1 MHLSALPSRR
11 RILLAAAVAAATA
24 LATSGPTVAAPL
36 TAAGTTDSP
45 DRQQQYAA
53 AAAEYGVPQSVLLGV
68 SYLESRWDTHSGQPS
83 TSGGYGPM
91 HLTDAEQVA
100 STPSSAHVDEN
111 EDPRGDDSRPLTVD
125 LTAAAAPSGDTLP
138 EASLQT
144 LDAAADLTGVSKE
157 TLRDE
162 AAANIRGGAAL
173 LASYQQ
179 DLGGPVGAG
188 SDPAAWYGAVARYS
202 GADTED
208 AAAAFADEVYDQ
220 IGQGASRTTDDG
232 QRVTLAATAV
242 TPDQSG
248 LHKLGLR
255 RAERPDGLECPVRL
269 ACEWIPAPYGEY
281 TIPKTNIVDYGNYDI
296 GNRPA
301 QQKLEYIIIH
311 DTEGSFRGSVNAVQ
325 DVTYLGWHYTLRSV
339 DGYVAQH
346 IKAKD
351 VGWQAGNWYVNAKSI
366 GVEHEGYA
374 GRGTW
379 YTEAMYR
386 ASAKLVRHL
395 ALRFQIPLDR
405 QHILGHDNVPGIL
418 AGNVAGMHWDPG
430 PYWDWSHYFDLLKA
444 PFHSTGTPNTG
455 LVTIDPDYA
464 SNQPAFTGC
473 NQQPPLP
480 PGPVPPT
487 AEPCPL
493 RGSSSVILRTAP
505 SPTAPLVND
514 LGLRPNGTPNTMY
527 IKDHGARASAGQT
540 YALAGIQGD
549 WTAIWYLGQKA
560 WFYNPTSAPT
570 AKWANGFVVTP
581 KPGKTSIPVY
591 GRAYPERAAYP
602 ATIPYQAISPLQ
614 YTFPAGQRYAVGGVL
629 PGEYYRAVSFDGSAP
644 GDRTVVRGENKYVQ
658 VQFGHRVMYVNLDDV
673 DIVPGAARTS

>member
-24 LATSGPTVAAPL
+24 LATSGPTAAAPL
-36 TAAGTTDSP
+36 TGATTDNP

-68 SYLESRWDTHSGQPS
+68 SYLESRWDTHPGQPS

-91 HLTDAEQVA
+91 HLTDAAQVA
-100 STPSSAHVDEN
+100 STPSSAHVDED
-111 EDPRGDDSRPLTVD
+111 EDPRGDDSRPLALD
-125 LTAAAAPSGDTLP
+125 PATAARPSGDVLP
-138 EASLQT
+138 QASLQT
-144 LDAAADLTGVSKE
+144 LDAAAELTGESKE
-157 TLRDE
+157 TLRSD
-162 AAANIRGGAAL
+162 AVANIRGGAAL
-173 LASYQQ
+173 LASYQEE
-179 DLGGPVGAG
+179 LGGPVGAG

-220 IGQGASRTTDDG
+220 ISQGASRTTDDG
-232 QRVTLAATAV
+232 QQVTLAAAAV

-269 ACEWIPAPYGEY
+269 ACEWIPAPYEQYG
-281 TIPKTNIVDYGNYDI
+281 PGSGDYGNHDLAD
-296 GNRPA
+296 RPA
-301 QQKLEYIIIH
+301 QQKIEYIIIH
-311 DTEGSFRGSVNAVQ
+311 DTEGYFGPSVRLVQ
-325 DVTYLGWHYTLRSV
+325 DKTYLGWHYTLRSV

-346 IKAKD
+346 IKAKN
-351 VGWQAGNWYVNAKSI
+351 VGWHAGNWYVNAKSI
-366 GVEHEGYA
+366 GIEHEGFA
-374 GRGTW
+374 GHGTW

-386 ASAKLVRHL
+386 TSAKLVRHL

-418 AGNVAGMHWDPG
+418 PGNVAGMHWDPG
-430 PYWDWSHYFDLLKA
+430 PYWDWSHYFDLMKA
-444 PFHSTGTPNTG
+444 PFKGTGTPHTG

-473 NQQPPLP
+473 NRQPPGVPSPLP
-480 PGPVPPT
+480 PIQ
-487 AEPCPL
+487 PCPL

-505 SPTAPLVND
+505 SIDAPLVND
-514 LGLRPNGTPNTMY
+514 RGLQPNGAPNTMY
-527 IKDHGARASAGQT
+527 ISDHGARASAGQT
-540 YALAGIQGD
+540 YALAGVQGD

-560 WFYNPTSAPT
+560 WFHNPASAPT

-581 KPGKTSIPVY
+581 KPGKATIPVY
-591 GRAYPERAAYP
+591 GRAYPEQAAYP
-602 ATIPYQAISPLQ
+602 STIPYQAIAPLQ

-644 GDRTVVRGENKYVQ
+644 DDRTVVRGENQYVQ
-658 VQFGHRVMYVNLDDV
+658 VQFGHRIMYVNLDDV
-673 DIVPGAARTS
+673 LIQPGAVGAPR

>member
-1 MHLSALPSRR
+1 MHLSALTSRR
-11 RILLAAAVAAATA
+11 RVLLAATVAAATA
-24 LATSGPTVAAPL
+24 LAISGPSAAAPL
-36 TAAGTTDSP
+36 TAGTTDNP

-68 SYLESRWDTHSGQPS
+68 SYLESRWDTHAGQPS

-91 HLTDAEQVA
+91 HLTDAAQVA

-111 EDPRGDDSRPLTVD
+111 EDPRGDESRPLVLD
-125 LTAAAAPSGDTLP
+125 PAIAARPSGDVLP
-138 EASLQT
+138 QASLQT
-144 LDAAADLTGVSKE
+144 LDAAADLTGESKE
-157 TLRDE
+157 TLRTD
-162 AAANIRGGAAL
+162 AVANIRGGAAL

-179 DLGGPVGAG
+179 ELGGPAGAG

-220 IGQGASRTTDDG
+220 ISQGASRITDDG
-232 QRVTLAATAV
+232 QQVTLAAAAV

-269 ACEWIPAPYGEY
+269 ACEWIPAPYGKY
-281 TIPKTNIVDYGNYDI
+281 GPGSGDYGNYDI

-301 QQKLEYIIIH
+301 QQKIEYIIIH
-311 DTEGSFRGSVNAVQ
+311 DTEGYFGPSVQLVQ

-351 VGWQAGNWYVNAKSI
+351 VGWHAGNWYVNAKSI
-366 GVEHEGYA
+366 GIEHEGFA
-374 GRGTW
+374 GHGTW

-386 ASAKLVRHL
+386 TSAKLVRHL

-405 QHILGHDNVPGIL
+405 QHILGHDNVPGIT
-418 AGNVAGMHWDPG
+418 AANVGGMHWDPG
-430 PYWDWSHYFDLLKA
+430 PYWDWSHYFDLMKA
-444 PFHSTGTPNTG
+444 PFKGTGTPNTG

-473 NQQPPLP
+473 NRQPPGVPNPLP
-480 PGPVPPT
+480 PIQ
-487 AEPCPL
+487 PCPL

-514 LGLRPNGTPNTMY
+514 LGLQPNGQPNTMY
-527 IKDHGARASAGQT
+527 ISDHGARASAGQT
-540 YALAGIQGD
+540 YALADVQGD

-560 WFYNPTSAPT
+560 WFHNPAAART

-581 KPGKTSIPVY
+581 KPGKATIPVY
-591 GRAYPERAAYP
+591 GRAYPEQAAYP
-602 ATIPYQAISPLQ
+602 STIPYQAISPLQ
-614 YTFPAGQRYAVGGVL
+614 YTFKAGQKYAVGGVL
-629 PGEYYRAVSFDGSAP
+629 PGEYYRAVSFDGSAAD
-644 GDRTVVRGENKYVQ
+644 DRTVVRGANQYVQ
-658 VQFGHRVMYVNLDDV
+658 IQFGHRVMYVNLDDV
-673 DIVPGAARTS
+673 LIQPGAVDAPR